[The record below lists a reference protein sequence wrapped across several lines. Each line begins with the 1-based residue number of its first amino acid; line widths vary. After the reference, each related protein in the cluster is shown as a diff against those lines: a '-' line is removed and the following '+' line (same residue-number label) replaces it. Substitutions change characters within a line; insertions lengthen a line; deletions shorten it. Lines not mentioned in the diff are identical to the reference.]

1 MRTITNLYD
10 TNFRTNYT
18 CRNYTQ
24 VKDAI
29 LNSVTLTT
37 GVPCFNSYCHEG
49 SVTVDSVNQTW
60 TFTGTGDLAGYTQ
73 TFNYSERLV
82 VFLANLGEC
91 QKFENTSG
99 KFSALVLVD
108 TETTKVY
115 ACTRDNNG
123 NVTLNR
129 LFASPFSR
137 TLLANEKSMHIYNAP
152 DLAEGEVAYDYT
164 S

>member
-1 MRTITNLYD
+1 MRTINNLYD
-10 TNFRTNYT
+10 SNFRTNYT

-29 LNSVTLTT
+29 LNSVNNPSI
-37 GVPCFNSYCHEG
+37 PCFHSYCHEG
-49 SVTVDSVNQTW
+49 SVTVDPVNHTW
-60 TFTGTGDLAGYTQ
+60 TFTGTGDLVGHTQ

-115 ACTRDNNG
+115 ACTKDNNG

-129 LFASPFSR
+129 LFASPF
-137 TLLANEKSMHIYNAP
+137 TQNLLANKKSMHIYNAP